1 MTIYM
6 NKLTYD
12 YDNDGNPV
20 DALIGFS
27 TGMDSDSQYIY
38 ANIKLTKDDLGEGQT
53 LGSLSPKDLVTIAR
67 TKLYN
72 ATKPTTE

>member
-27 TGMDSDSQYIY
+27 TGMDNESQYIY

-53 LGSLSPKDLVTIAR
+53 FDSLSPKDLVAIAR

>member
-27 TGMDSDSQYIY
+27 TGMDSESQYIY
-38 ANIKLTKDDLGEGQT
+38 ANIKLTKGDLGEGQT
-53 LGSLSPKDLVTIAR
+53 FGSLSPKDLVAIAR

>member
-1 MTIYM
+1 MNIYM
-6 NKLTYD
+6 NKLTYN

-27 TGMDSDSQYIY
+27 SGLNNDSQYIY
-38 ANIKLTKDDLGEGQT
+38 ANIKLTKHDLGEGKT
-53 LGSLSPKDLVTIAR
+53 FDSLSSKDLVAIAR

-72 ATKPTTE
+72 FTKPTME